1 MARRDPRAAGCH
13 CTLGAGPSFLVDL
26 SYKSLGVSET
36 DMTKALSRFF
46 LIVILAGS
54 MSAQIVIRPDIDVNP
69 TFGSP
74 AGGDRIRI
82 TFLGSATNTC
92 ATGLICTPIV
102 TFDGLP
108 ATVAENNTGS
118 IVVVTPPH
126 PRGDVKISID
136 VD

>member
-1 MARRDPRAAGCH
+1 HSALSTFHSALFLDIRARRAEVAD
-13 CTLGAGPSFLVDL
+13 GANV
-26 SYKSLGVSET
+26 VSET

-46 LIVILAGS
+46 LIVILAGGL
-54 MSAQIVIRPDIDVNP
+54 SARIVIRPDIDVNP

-108 ATVAENNTGS
+108 ARLAENNTGS

-126 PRGDVKISID
+126 PRGDVMISI
-136 VD
+136 